1 LRRRFLVEVEVSDE
15 AEGAALE
22 TLMQLASAL
31 EKMQKDKLIEDYGLA
46 LEHDATWFV
55 KTAAEA
61 VAYVEEAGKDEG

>member
-1 LRRRFLVEVEVSDE
+1 LRSRFLVEVEVSDE

-22 TLMQLASAL
+22 ALMVLAGAL
-31 EKMQKDKLIEDYGLA
+31 EKMQKDKVIEDYGLA

-61 VAYVEEAGKDEG
+61 VEVLEEAEKSEG

>member
-1 LRRRFLVEVEVSDE
+1 MRRRFLVEVEVSDE

-22 TLMQLASAL
+22 ALMVLAGAL
-31 EKMQKDKLIEDYGLA
+31 EKMQKNKVIEDYGLA

-61 VAYVEEAGKDEG
+61 VAYVEGAEKDEG